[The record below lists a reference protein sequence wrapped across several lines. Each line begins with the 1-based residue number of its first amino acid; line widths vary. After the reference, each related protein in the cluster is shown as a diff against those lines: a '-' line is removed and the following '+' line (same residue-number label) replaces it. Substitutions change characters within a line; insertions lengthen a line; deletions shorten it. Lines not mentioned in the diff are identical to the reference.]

1 MNSLKKLIALV
12 MILTV
17 ANIASASNGEFTVA
31 GATQFDWF
39 FSFGDNFPAATHDYI
54 DVDGDGIALIN
65 GPGASNT
72 QQLAAEYNVGDT
84 FAQLLVDGP
93 WVMNYRGTGSGTGL
107 IELIDWHG
115 VSVNSY
121 PTLVE
126 VDGSVNRWTYNNDP
140 GASTPKYYPFEPL
153 ENGIDIAT
161 MDVPTTQFVT
171 VGSEDDAFFGA
182 HPTQPGYG
190 MSPVTPWD
198 ADSTNKLAD
207 TGGLNTNTEDPD
219 AQTIF
224 DFPMGWLPFVF
235 VAARSTGLENVTV
248 DELACMYT
256 TGRAPCGINYTVG
269 TRHSGSGSRNACMSS
284 IGVDPSW
291 GRGDNLGQTDKG
303 TDLEI
308 LGPAHQ
314 ASNITSSSTLRDI
327 QSNDRFMISYQSL
340 HGSKGTPKINAGWY
354 ECLNVSFD
362 CGQTYVRPEE
372 NVSLSEIPDF
382 AEVYN
387 NGLHPTFQANV
398 WWPNASN
405 GWKIGGSETFATVG
419 HPYGDLGSHPYISAY
434 NDANYA
440 GLGMANVD
448 AAEFIV
454 NLVESI
460 GAVQDL
466 NGIDPSLEG
475 TPGQALAY
483 KSMLTYGVYG
493 LPNPKNP
500 TEFIVS
506 DDYNPG
512 LTGLPIDNFGLN
524 AYGGGS
530 LPYGR
535 LPDRDTDGDGDADG
549 DDAAYVTLISGTTVT
564 QSNIDAGTY
573 ALQGDIDGNGSW
585 TSNDLELAVDI
596 NELGS
601 GASVAD
607 ISYDIL
613 CDFDGDGWFTAED
626 VRYMA
631 DGLILSAAPA
641 CACCGC
647 DEIVNREVNF
657 KAVDN
662 ASTSGNFFGCIL
674 ANGSYDAG
682 DCRGDIAKL
691 VGGEVYAQ
699 AGAAPVGDN
708 SVDATDISYML
719 KVLSG
724 RLISDENPYNVGT
737 GLQWCNEDDRVY
749 ADLSCDMNGDLV
761 IDDADLEILVEDI
774 LETKIGDFN
783 LDGVKDATD
792 RALIEANSGSAGTY
806 ADGDINGDGMV
817 NCVDLAIFRG
827 LPIPTINA
835 MDFNEDCSVD
845 FKDFAQFADEWLM

>member
-1 MNSLKKLIALV
+1 MNSLKKVIAVV
-12 MILTV
+12 MILAV

-39 FSFGDNFPAATHDYI
+39 FSFGDSFPAATHDYI
-54 DVDGDGIALIN
+54 DVDGDGTALIY
-65 GPGASNT
+65 GAGAGNI
-72 QQLAAEYNVGDT
+72 QQLAATYTGSET
-84 FAQLLVDGP
+84 ASQLLAIGP
-93 WVMNYRGTGSGTGL
+93 WIMNYRGTGSGNGL
-107 IELIDWHG
+107 GELIDYHG
-115 VSVNSY
+115 ISTDSSTIGY
-121 PTLVE
+121 G
-126 VDGSVNRWTYNNDP
+126 VDGSVNRWEYNNE
-140 GASTPKYYPFEPL
+140 TTMYPFEPL

-161 MDVPTTQFVT
+161 MDVPTSQFVT
-171 VGSEDDAFFGA
+171 VGSEDDSFFGRKPFQA
-182 HPTQPGYG
+182 GYG
-190 MSPVTPWD
+190 MSPITPWD
-198 ADSTNKLAD
+198 ADSTNQLFD
-207 TGGLNTNTEDPD
+207 TKGLNTNTEDPD

-224 DFPMGWLPFVF
+224 DFPIGWVPFIF
-235 VAARSTGLENVTV
+235 VASRSTGLENVTTE
-248 DELACMYT
+248 ELACMLT

-269 TRHSGSGSRNACMSS
+269 TRDSGSGTRNASSMSV
-284 IGVDPSW
+284 GVDPSW
-291 GRGDNLGQTDKG
+291 GRGDNLGATGKG
-303 TDLEI
+303 TEKEI
-308 LGPAHQ
+308 LGPSHQ

-327 QSNDRFMISYQSL
+327 QSNNRFMISYQSL
-340 HGSKGTPKINAGWY
+340 HGSKGTPKINEGWY

-372 NVSLSEIPDF
+372 DVSLAEIPDF

-387 NGLHPTFQANV
+387 DGLHPTFQANV

-405 GWKIGGSETFATVG
+405 GWRIGGSETFATVG
-419 HPYGDLGSHPYISAY
+419 HPYGDLGSHPHISAY

-460 GAVQDL
+460 SAVQDL

-506 DDYNPG
+506 ADYNPG
-512 LTGLPIDNFGLN
+512 LTGLPIDNFGLT
-524 AYGGGS
+524 AYGDLS
-530 LPYGR
+530 RATPYGL

-549 DDAAYVTLISGTTVT
+549 DDDDYVTLISNAVVT

-596 NELGS
+596 NELGAS
-601 GASVAD
+601 ASVAD
-607 ISYDIL
+607 LSYDIL
-613 CDFDGDGWFTAED
+613 CDFDGDGWFTKED

-641 CACCGC
+641 CACCDC
-647 DEIVNREVNF
+647 DEIVNREENF
-657 KAVDN
+657 KTVDD
-662 ASTSGNFFGCIL
+662 ASVSNNFFGCTL
-674 ANGSYDAG
+674 ENGTYDAG
-682 DCRGDIAKL
+682 DCRGDIALL
-691 VGGEVYAQ
+691 VSGEVYAQ

-719 KVLSG
+719 KVLGG
-724 RLISDENPYNVGT
+724 RLISDDNPYNVGT

-761 IDDADLEILVEDI
+761 IDDADLEVLVEDI

-792 RALIEANSGSAGTY
+792 RALIESNSGSAGTY

-827 LPIPTINA
+827 LPIPSINA